1 MTTVLIEDLVLQTI
15 PIYTL
20 RKQHP
25 VKKRPDCNMT
35 RDYKLLLRD
44 AMRKELKQAMTKDQE
59 NQVVAKYK
67 EKVKEL

>member
-1 MTTVLIEDLVLQTI
+1 MTTVLIEYLVLKTI

-25 VKKRPDCNMT
+25 VKKRPDCPLE
-35 RDYKLLLRD
+35 RDYKLGLRD
-44 AMRKELKQAMTKDQE
+44 AMRKELKQAITKDQE
-59 NQVVAKYK
+59 DQVVAKYK

>member
-1 MTTVLIEDLVLQTI
+1 MAVNIEELILKTI

-25 VKKRPDCNMT
+25 VKKRPDCNMS

-44 AMRKELKQAMTKDQE
+44 AMRKELKNAITKDQE
-59 NQVVAKYK
+59 DTVVAKYK

>member
-1 MTTVLIEDLVLQTI
+1 MTGHELVEQTI

-20 RKQHP
+20 RKPHP

-44 AMRKELKQAMTKDQE
+44 AMRKELKQAITKDQE
-59 NQVVAKYK
+59 DRVIAKYK
-67 EKVKEL
+67 EKTKDL